1 MSPAG
6 DIATRSISGAVQRAV
21 DNIMALDN
29 PYVRVA
35 KVVRERRF
43 SRNPRPTNQA
53 IFRRYFILNR
63 TP

>member
-43 SRNPRPTNQA
+43 SPQKSLT
-53 IFRRYFILNR
+53 
-63 TP
+63 